1 MSRKIAWVT
10 DSTIYLDEELRANPD
25 VYCVPMIVCVG
36 EEQYEDG
43 IEITMKDLFEK
54 MKTSSTAVTTS
65 QPSPGQFITLFHEL
79 EERYD
84 EIIGLFVSSDLSG
97 TYSSAKQAAEHTT
110 IPVHIIDSRILSYP
124 LTKLLKYAISLHKK
138 ESATNSIL
146 EQVEQM
152 INQHE
157 TYVLIGDLKQLHRS
171 GRMSGT
177 QFYLGS
183 LLKIKPVISV
193 ADGKLSVIEK
203 ARSEKR
209 AYEFIL
215 NKIRDAQN
223 LHAIKEVAILYS
235 LNKEKS
241 LEFQKYI
248 KQQVEQIDVHLLP
261 LCTTIAVHT
270 GEEVV
275 GISWVYE

>member
-10 DSTIYLDEELRANPD
+10 DSTIYLDEELKSNPD

-43 IEITMKDLFEK
+43 IDITMDDLFEK
-54 MKTSSTAVTTS
+54 MRNSSLTVTTS
-65 QPSPGQFITLFHEL
+65 QPSPGQFITLFKKL
-79 EERYD
+79 EEGYD
-84 EIIGLFVSSDLSG
+84 EIVGLFVSSDLSG
-97 TYSSAKQAAEHTT
+97 TFSSAKQAVEHTK

-124 LTKLLKYAISLHKK
+124 LTKLLKYAISLREK
-138 ESATNSIL
+138 EIATISIL
-146 EQVEQM
+146 EQVEQR

-209 AYEFIL
+209 AQDFIL
-215 NKIRDAQN
+215 NKIRDARTQ
-223 LHAIKEVAILYS
+223 HSIKEVAILYS
-235 LNKEKS
+235 LNQEKS
-241 LEFQKYI
+241 LEFQSYI
-248 KQQVEQIDVHLLP
+248 KQQVEEIEVHLLP

-270 GEEVV
+270 GEDVV
-275 GISWVYE
+275 GISWVL